1 MGEKLGANET
11 AILGPTIATLPS
23 ETVVAI
29 VFPVIVICTIT
40 VVLVYIFVKPNTLC
54 SKRI

>member
-1 MGEKLGANET
+1 MGFSPLCRYKQEIVGEKLGANET
-11 AILGPTIATLPS
+11 AILGPTIATLPR

-40 VVLVYIFVKPNTLC
+40 VVLV
-54 SKRI
+54 